1 MGKGGGMVIRAGARQ
16 IKAKTTPKCQ
26 QAQGEFGAVVAR
38 KRDAENGDKMHS
50 KKIVRCSTIYSSSE
64 QLATGLKARWYG
76 ECTGLRE
83 PRVAEEA
90 LHS

>member
-1 MGKGGGMVIRAGARQ
+1 MIRVGARQ
-16 IKAKTTPKCQ
+16 SKAKTTPECLTSAGRIWGRYGEKKECSKRRQ
-26 QAQGEFGAVVAR
+26 DAQR
-38 KRDAENGDKMHS
+38 KHREMFNN
-50 KKIVRCSTIYSSSE
+50 IYSSSE

>member
-1 MGKGGGMVIRAGARQ
+1 MN
-16 IKAKTTPKCQ
+16 
-26 QAQGEFGAVVAR
+26 AV
-38 KRDAENGDKMHS
+38 NGDKMHS
-50 KKIVRCSTIYSSSE
+50 EKVVRCSTNIYAPSV